1 MGTGAGAGAGVG
13 TGPGAGAGVV
23 EGAGALAFP
32 DENDRLAEIEEERAA
47 LTTMLNLF
55 DALKTP
61 LSSS

>member
-1 MGTGAGAGAGVG
+1 MT
-13 TGPGAGAGVV
+13 TRS
-23 EGAGALAFP
+23 EKRYL
-32 DENDRLAEIEEERAA
+32 DRVAQLEEERAA